1 MIRHFKIWVLFLGFG
16 LAALVLVFAASLYTG
31 SCSYLKCT
39 DGGRARLV
47 HTPIPT
53 LMPVPVQGN
62 LVSFPSSSSS
72 ENCSVTAKTLLSAWV
87 SAGFPEDKPFY
98 FTDLNNV
105 SCEATF
111 ADVQV
116 LFAQSNVWYPGALAC
131 TACHNADLSAA
142 ASAQL
147 DLSTYAE
154 VVTKSYRAP
163 GSTTAIDIL
172 GAGDWQ
178 QSVLNQVLFVLP
190 SMPYGL
196 PSNTAPGEGPSIL
209 AGVAITVA
217 NPISPTEPAE
227 AEVARP
233 SNPGDAGDAVNLV
246 GDPVA
251 GQKLYV
257 DNCQLCHGPEGKDE
271 VANPGTGDLTVPPLN
286 PIDETLIDPDAHTY
300 AYNLDLFLQNGSTP
314 EGSNPSSMMPPW
326 GAKNGLTQQQIAD
339 VIAYIISLN
348 K

>member
-1 MIRHFKIWVLFLGFG
+1 MIRHFKIWVVLLGFG
-16 LAALVLVFAASLYTG
+16 LAALVLVFAGSLYMG

-39 DGGRARLV
+39 GGGRARLV

-53 LMPVPVQGN
+53 LAPVPVQASF
-62 LVSFPSSSSS
+62 VSFPSSASP
-72 ENCSVTAKTLLSAWV
+72 ENCSVTAKTLVSAWV
-87 SAGFPEDKPFY
+87 SAGFPEDKPFF

-105 SCEATF
+105 NCQATF
-111 ADVQV
+111 ADVQA
-116 LFAQSNVWYPGALAC
+116 LFSQSNVWYPGALAC

-147 DLSTYAE
+147 DLSSYAG
-154 VVTKSYRAP
+154 VVAKSYRAP
-163 GSTTAIDIL
+163 GSTSAIDIL

-196 PSNTAPGEGPSIL
+196 PSNAAPGEGPSIL
-209 AGVAITVA
+209 AGIPITVA
-217 NPISPTEPAE
+217 NATPAGEPAAPE
-227 AEVARP
+227 IARP
-233 SNPGDAGDAVNLV
+233 SNPGDAGDAINLT
-246 GDPVA
+246 GDPLA
-251 GQKLYV
+251 GKKVYL
-257 DNCQLCHGPEGKDE
+257 DNCQMCHGPEGKDE
-271 VANPGTGDLTVPPLN
+271 VANPGTGDLKVPPLN

-300 AYNLDLFLQNGSTP
+300 AYNLDLFLQNGSSP
-314 EGSNPSSMMPPW
+314 EGSNPSRLMPPW

-339 VIAYIISLN
+339 VIAYILSLN

>member
-1 MIRHFKIWVLFLGFG
+1 MIRHFKLWVILLGFG
-16 LAALVLVFAASLYTG
+16 LAALLIVFAGSLYTG

-39 DGGRARLV
+39 DGGRARAV

-53 LMPVPVQGN
+53 LMPVQVN
-62 LVSFPSSSSS
+62 FVAFPSSSSS
-72 ENCSVTAKTLLSAWV
+72 ENCSVTAKTLLSAWI
-87 SAGFPEDKPFY
+87 SAGFPEDKPFF

-116 LFAQSNVWYPGALAC
+116 LFAQSNLWHPGALAC

-147 DLSTYAE
+147 DLSSYAGA
-154 VVTKSYRAP
+154 VAKSYRAP
-163 GSTTAIDIL
+163 GSTISIDIL

-178 QSVLNQVLFVLP
+178 QSVLNQVLFVQP

-196 PSNTAPGEGPSIL
+196 PSGTVTGDGPSIL
-209 AGVAITVA
+209 VGIPITVA
-217 NPISPTEPAE
+217 NPITPTEPA
-227 AEVARP
+227 APEVARP
-233 SNPGDAGDAVNLV
+233 SNPGDAGDAVNLT

-251 GQKLYV
+251 GEKVFLA
-257 DNCQLCHGPEGKDE
+257 NCQLCHGTLGKDD
-271 VANPGTGDLTVPPLN
+271 VANPGTGDTTVPALN
-286 PIDETLIDPDAHTY
+286 PIDETLKDPDAHTY
-300 AYNLDLFLQNGSTP
+300 AYNLDLFIQNGSTP
-314 EGSNPSSMMPPW
+314 GGPSPSRLMPAF